1 MGIHMVNEEK
11 LRIMVNLARYEQE
24 PLHTE
29 LKEAGYYR
37 IDYIRS
43 HLLVTLW
50 SYSVAYVLVLLLVA
64 LYHFEYI
71 FSKVRLPDI
80 GSLAIGALAVY
91 VLILLG
97 CAFFT
102 VLISSAKY
110 HRIQSKRRAYLT
122 ELKKMELFY
131 EQSRE
136 VGNE

>member
-1 MGIHMVNEEK
+1 M
-11 LRIMVNLARYEQE
+11 
-24 PLHTE
+24 
-29 LKEAGYYR
+29 
-37 IDYIRS
+37 
-43 HLLVTLW
+43 
-50 SYSVAYVLVLLLVA
+50 AYVLVLLLVA

-91 VLILLG
+91 LLILLG

>member
-1 MGIHMVNEEK
+1 MVNEEK

-29 LKEAGYYR
+29 EEAGYYR

-50 SYSVAYVLVLLLVA
+50 SYSAAYVLVLCLVA
-64 LYHFEYI
+64 LYHFEYLL
-71 FSKVRLPDI
+71 SKVRLPEI
-80 GSLAIGALAVY
+80 GSLVIGALAIY
-91 VLILLG
+91 LLILLG

-102 VLISSAKY
+102 VIIYSARY
-110 HRIQSKRRAYLT
+110 HRIQNKRRAYLA
-122 ELKKMELFY
+122 EIQKMKLFY

-136 VGNE
+136 GNGE

>member
-43 HLLVTLW
+43 HLLV
-50 SYSVAYVLVLLLVA
+50 A
-64 LYHFEYI
+64 LYHFEYL

-91 VLILLG
+91 LLILLG
-97 CAFFT
+97 CTFFT